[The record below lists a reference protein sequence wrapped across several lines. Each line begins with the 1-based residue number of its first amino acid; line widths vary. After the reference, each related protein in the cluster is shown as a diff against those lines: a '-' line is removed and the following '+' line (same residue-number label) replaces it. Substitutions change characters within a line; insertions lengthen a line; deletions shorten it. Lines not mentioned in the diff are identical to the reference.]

1 MTIIIIENNVFDV
14 SKFINKYPGEG
25 ICNIYLCE
33 YNKKTVSNEFHKF
46 HSADDA
52 YEMLELAI
60 KLKEYNEIKYL
71 GILGKDYHL

>member
-1 MTIIIIENNVFDV
+1 MFIITLVNNVFDV
-14 SKFINKYPGEG
+14 SKFINKHPGES

-33 YNKKTVSNEFHKF
+33 YNKKTVSNEFNKF

-60 KLKEYNEIKYL
+60 KLKEYNFCKSLLFI
-71 GILGKDYHL
+71 